1 MMNKKGMEQMWWI
14 IMSAAL
20 IMIVVI
26 FILLWFRGSGERAFG
41 SIGKQLGD
49 LDDCD
54 KDKVADFFDQCVCN
68 TGDTKGCPDVDEAQL
83 QLLKARA
90 KSECG
95 C

>member
-1 MMNKKGMEQMWWI
+1 MNKKGMEQMWWI

-26 FILLWFRGSGERAFG
+26 FILLWFRSSGERTFG
-41 SIGKQLGD
+41 SLGKQIGE

-54 KDKVADFFDQCVCN
+54 KDKVADFFDQCVCDA
-68 TGDTKGCPDVDEAQL
+68 GATKGCPDVDEVQL
-83 QLLKARA
+83 NLLQAKA